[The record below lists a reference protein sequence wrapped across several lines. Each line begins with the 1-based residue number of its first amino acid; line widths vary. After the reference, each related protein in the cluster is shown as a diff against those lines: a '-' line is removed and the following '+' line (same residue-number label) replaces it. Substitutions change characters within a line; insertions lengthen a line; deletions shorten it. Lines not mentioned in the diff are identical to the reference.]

1 MKYNI
6 KKWLFNY
13 LIYGYLVNI
22 IVVVVTN
29 YFLKDYLINKK
40 ELLGSFI
47 TCIVVMPLS
56 LGFKGLF
63 KEFKDLW
70 INGSFLQK
78 TFIILGWIF
87 VVYGVYYRAKISGS
101 FK

>member
-1 MKYNI
+1 MKFNI

-13 LIYGYLVNI
+13 LIYGYFVNI
-22 IVVVVTN
+22 IIVIITN
-29 YFLKDYLINKK
+29 YFFRDYLINKK
-40 ELLGSFI
+40 EILGSFI

-63 KEFKDLW
+63 KDFKELW
-70 INGSFLQK
+70 INGSIGQRI
-78 TFIILGWIF
+78 FIILGWIF
-87 VVYGVYYRAKISGS
+87 VLYGVYYRAKMSGS